1 MVVKV
6 LVLVQI
12 IVTAVIFQWGHNP
25 QQALRVPLFYVY
37 HPFAHDR
44 EVALQVPFLL
54 RHPFGGVGWGNM
66 FCIWLCLSSKI
77 AYPFAHILMEQSTK
91 PTSAHQNGCQQNTSR
106 NQVPAKM
113 EGQRSVC

>member
-1 MVVKV
+1 MMVVKV
-6 LVLVQI
+6 LVLVQTM
-12 IVTAVIFQWGHNP
+12 VTVVIFQWGHNP

-66 FCIWLCLSSKI
+66 FCI
-77 AYPFAHILMEQSTK
+77 
-91 PTSAHQNGCQQNTSR
+91 
-106 NQVPAKM
+106 
-113 EGQRSVC
+113 